1 MAYINGNRRISPLD
15 INKNVTIGVAFP
27 LNEVNM
33 FKGTQTLKEQVKS
46 NLINL
51 LLTEPGERVNEPNF
65 GVGLKNLLFE
75 PNLDVEIL
83 KEKIN
88 TQIEFYIP
96 TISLSSVDVN
106 SIEDE
111 YKLFIVI
118 SYSFNL
124 DGSSDAIQLNFNS
137 SYFPRGNG

>member
-1 MAYINGNRRISPLD
+1 MSLLELPFLLD
-15 INKNVTIGVAFP
+15 N
-27 LNEVNM
+27 VNM

-75 PNLDVEIL
+75 PNLVLEIL

-96 TISLSSVDVN
+96 KYTLSGVDVN

-124 DGSSDAIQLNFNS
+124 DGSSDAIS
-137 SYFPRGNG
+137 

>member
-1 MAYINGNRRISPLD
+1 MAYVNGNRRISPLD

-27 LNEVNM
+27 LDNVNM

-96 TISLSSVDVN
+96 TISLSGVDVN
-106 SIEDE
+106 SVEDE

-124 DGSSDAIQLNFNS
+124 DGSSDAIQLNFIS

>member
-1 MAYINGNRRISPLD
+1 MAYINGNRRINPLD

-27 LNEVNM
+27 LNDVNM
-33 FKGTQTLKEQVKS
+33 FKGTQTVKEQIKS

-75 PNLDVEIL
+75 QNPNVEIL
-83 KEKIN
+83 REKI
-88 TQIEFYIP
+88 TKQTEYYIP
-96 TISLSSVDVN
+96 TISLSDINVN
-106 SIEDE
+106 FENDKYLLHI
-111 YKLFIVI
+111 II
-118 SYSFNL
+118 SYIFNL

>member
-15 INKNVTIGVAFP
+15 VNKNVTIGVAFP
-27 LNEVNM
+27 LDEVNM
-33 FKGTQTLKEQVKS
+33 FKGTSTVKEQVKS

-65 GVGLKNLLFE
+65 GVGLKKLLFE
-75 PNLDVEIL
+75 QSPNIEVL

-96 TISLSSVDVN
+96 TINLSDV
-106 SIEDE
+106 SFTPSEDGH
-111 YKLFIVI
+111 KLFILI

-124 DGSSDAIQLNFNS
+124 DGSTDAIQLNFNS

>member
-1 MAYINGNRRISPLD
+1 MAYVNGNRRISPLD

-27 LNEVNM
+27 LDDVNM

-75 PNLDVEIL
+75 QNPDVEVL

-96 TISLSSVDVN
+96 LITLSDVDVN
-106 SIEDE
+106 FLEDE
-111 YKLFIVI
+111 HKLFIVI

>member
-65 GVGLKNLLFE
+65 GVGLKGLLFE
-75 PNLDVEIL
+75 QNPDIEFL

-88 TQIEFYIP
+88 NQIEFYIP
-96 TISLSSVDVN
+96 LISLSDVN
-106 SIEDE
+106 VNFESDE
-111 YKLFIVI
+111 YSLYITI

-124 DGSSDAIQLNFNS
+124 DGAKDAIRLNFNS